1 MTCMT
6 QKSLHTEKCPTI
18 AGGNSESEQGTLE
31 TVQFTELVTAYKHGN
46 EQTLAW

>member
-1 MTCMT
+1 MTCVI

-18 AGGNSESEQGTLE
+18 NLENSESEQGTLE
-31 TVQFTELVTAYKHGN
+31 TVQFTVLVAAYKHAN